1 MRRDHS
7 AVDAQWWEFEVSGG
21 VPNDTPPP
29 GYFTRITRRS
39 VVAVPPMGPTSET
52 GLKTPTTLSP
62 ISIRPWIK
70 SANDYL
76 NYCLKLPEGVK
87 VSTLRMNEKPNQS
100 CMLTL
105 V

>member
-1 MRRDHS
+1 M
-7 AVDAQWWEFEVSGG
+7 
-21 VPNDTPPP
+21 
-29 GYFTRITRRS
+29 IT
-39 VVAVPPMGPTSET
+39 
-52 GLKTPTTLSP
+52 
-62 ISIRPWIK
+62 W
-70 SANDYL
+70 